1 MRENGEKIGVALGG
15 GTMRGMAHLGVLE
28 VLEENKI
35 PIDILVGCSSGA
47 IVAAA
52 YACGRLKELNEIAL
66 TLQKKDLRRILDFW
80 MTGEGLIKGRR
91 LRSLFDYLTAHKNFS
106 DIEGIKLAFVGTNA
120 LTGEEVVIDKG
131 SIAAA
136 LEITTALPGL
146 ASLRRYEGKLVFD
159 GGTAML
165 VPAKAAYDLGADKVI
180 AVDVSVNR
188 SIVTR
193 MVGDFRK
200 LMRNTRLGKM
210 AQPVFWIQEKIL
222 NLSEQRFLG
231 KAREVMKRI
240 YLLDDYEKH
249 KFNFIEAYLI
259 GLKAISKDY
268 KRGLFDDH
276 DCDVAIHPDVLGI
289 SRGDVSHVREMVS
302 EGKKATKKALGKIK
316 DMLASS

>member
-1 MRENGEKIGVALGG
+1 
-15 GTMRGMAHLGVLE
+15 MRGMAHLGVLE

-35 PIDILVGCSSGA
+35 PIDVLVGCSSGA

-80 MTGEGLIKGRR
+80 LTGEGLIKGRR
-91 LRSLFDYLTAHKNFS
+91 LRSLFDYLTAHKSFH
-106 DIEGIKLAFVGTNA
+106 DIKGLKLAFVGTDA
-120 LTGEEVVIDKG
+120 LTGKEVIIDRG
-131 SIAAA
+131 NIAAA

-165 VPAKAAYDLGADKVI
+165 VPAKVAYALGADKVI
-180 AVDVSVNR
+180 AVDVSVKR
-188 SIVTR
+188 SLVTR
-193 MVGDFRK
+193 VMGDFRK

-210 AQPVFWIQEKIL
+210 AQPVFWMQEKIL
-222 NLSEQRFLG
+222 SLNEKKFLG

-249 KFNFIEAYLI
+249 QFNFIEAYLI

-268 KRGLFDDH
+268 KRGLFDDE
-276 DCDVAIHPDVLGI
+276 DCDVAIHPDVLSI
-289 SRGDVSHVREMVS
+289 SRGDVTHVKEMVS
-302 EGKKATKKALGKIK
+302 EGRKAAEQSLAKIK
-316 DMLASS
+316 DLLN